1 MTLFLKCA
9 QFRQTLLARIL
20 MGPPPLVPS
29 FAPLSHM
36 YASPGSLLYKKPS
49 IWDKNSAFF
58 AIFFR
63 HWIKGFQWRF
73 LYRNAREGCKYNA
86 YHAEKVIFLWIFV
99 KNPLIMILRS
109 FFIVKSKPFQ
119 WTDWTSAE
127 QSWFRSYF
135 YDFWTQLAHFSRSIC
150 CNQRLASQTFNKVC
164 QYRLMA
170 AIEKKKKPGVVK
182 NAFKLYDLL

>member
-1 MTLFLKCA
+1 MRVALKTA
-9 QFRQTLLARIL
+9 GAPIL
-20 MGPPPLVPS
+20 MVPPPLVPS
-29 FAPLSHM
+29 FAPLLHM
-36 YASPGSLLYKKPS
+36 YARPGSLLYKKPS

-109 FFIVKSKPFQ
+109 FFIVKSTPFQ
-119 WTDWTSAE
+119 WIDWTSAE
-127 QSWFRSYF
+127 QSWFRSY
-135 YDFWTQLAHFSRSIC
+135 YKTPFWLVGPI
-150 CNQRLASQTFNKVC
+150 N
-164 QYRLMA
+164 LMW
-170 AIEKKKKPGVVK
+170 
-182 NAFKLYDLL
+182 FDLVPKGEHVYQVSLMFDQK

>member
-1 MTLFLKCA
+1 MQNVIVLLFAQSCSFSHARNDFLRITLICMTLFLKCA

-109 FFIVKSKPFQ
+109 FFIVKSTPFQ

-127 QSWFRSYF
+127 RSWFHS
-135 YDFWTQLAHFSRSIC
+135 H
-150 CNQRLASQTFNKVC
+150 
-164 QYRLMA
+164 
-170 AIEKKKKPGVVK
+170 
-182 NAFKLYDLL
+182 LLRDVRTS

>member
-109 FFIVKSKPFQ
+109 FFIVKSTPFQ

-127 QSWFRSYF
+127 QSWFRSYLCH
-135 YDFWTQLAHFSRSIC
+135 YILKTI
-150 CNQRLASQTFNKVC
+150 TF
-164 QYRLMA
+164 R
-170 AIEKKKKPGVVK
+170 KKILIT
-182 NAFKLYDLL
+182 KLLNIGF